1 MKCLP
6 AFLDNCFCCVYSQV
20 VFITVVLVCFKL
32 DFLIVAPSGIILAV
46 ASTENISAV
55 KSEK

>member
-6 AFLDNCFCCVYSQV
+6 AFLDSQV
-20 VFITVVLVCFKL
+20 VFKTVVLVSFKL
-32 DFLIVAPSGIILAV
+32 DFLIVALSGIILAV